1 MFILDKFVFR
11 KALAQKGYK
20 SLDSLAK
27 ALGMHRNTIQYY
39 LSGQPVISKK
49 LTTVLEELE
58 LDPSDVIVKT
68 GSAGSNGHKPNN

>member
-11 KALAQKGYK
+11 RALAEKGYK

-27 ALGMHRNTIQYY
+27 SLGMHRNTIQYY

-49 LTTVLEELE
+49 LTVVLEELE
-58 LDPSDVIVKT
+58 LSPSEVIIKK
-68 GSAGSNGHKPNN
+68 GESQERS